1 MNVSQVSNQAVPFKA
16 QAQVQTAAAPEVAVQ
31 QDKVEVRRHKE
42 LDEKNFSWLDLGK
55 GLAGAVVGAAVDGVA
70 MTACSVPLAAKA
82 IVNAEKALYKTELL
96 GRTLKCVLAPVV
108 ALAGVASIPLVAIGS
123 IGYGLFSGFVKG
135 AEENP
140 LAVVGKGLE
149 DTGTFNKTVGKYVNE
164 GLQELAEVPLPE
176 GQKKY
181 DINVVEGVVGLA
193 SGVMTGVADGVS
205 GLALSAVY
213 GPKMVIQ
220 AEKELLF
227 KSDAAL
233 PLKVGGAILL
243 PFAYPLGVAA
253 ATIGGTVYGAG
264 KGVKDGYTD
273 GMGAALGNCGKD
285 VKEAASHLHKWSKE
299 GF

>member
-1 MNVSQVSNQAVPFKA
+1 MNVSQVSNQAVPFRA
-16 QAQVQTAAAPEVAVQ
+16 QAQAQPAAAPQVAVQ
-31 QDKVEVRRHKE
+31 EDKVEVRRHKD

-108 ALAGVASIPLVAIGS
+108 ALAGVASIPLVAVGS

-140 LAVVGKGLE
+140 LAVVGKGVE
-149 DTGTFNKTVGKYVNE
+149 DTKTFNKTVGKYVTE

-176 GQKKY
+176 GKEKY
-181 DINVVEGVVGLA
+181 DIKIIEGVVGLA
-193 SGVMTGVADGVS
+193 SGTVTGVADGVS
-205 GLALSAVY
+205 GLALSAAY
-213 GPKMVIQ
+213 GPKMVYQ
-220 AEKELLF
+220 AEKELW

-233 PLKVGGAILL
+233 PLKVGGAVLL
-243 PFAYPLGVAA
+243 PLAYPLGVAA

>member
-1 MNVSQVSNQAVPFKA
+1 MNVNQVSTPVVAQFKA
-16 QAQVQTAAAPEVAVQ
+16 PAQTQASANPEVAVQ

-55 GLAGAVVGAAVDGVA
+55 GLAGSVVGAAVDGVA
-70 MTACSVPLAAKA
+70 MTASSVPLAAKA
-82 IVNAEKALYKTELL
+82 IVNAEKALYKTEML
-96 GRTLKCVLAPVV
+96 GLTLKCVLAPVV
-108 ALAGVASIPLVAIGS
+108 ALAGVAAIPLVAVGS

-149 DTGTFNKTVGKYVNE
+149 DTQTFNKTVGKYVTE
-164 GLQELAEVPLPE
+164 GLQELAEVPLPQ

-181 DINVVEGVVGLA
+181 DINVVEGAVGLVSGTLTGLADGA
-193 SGVMTGVADGVS
+193 SG
-205 GLALSAVY
+205 ALLTAAY

-220 AEKELLF
+220 AETHLL
-227 KSDAAL
+227 KSDAAI
-233 PLKVGGAILL
+233 PLKVGGAVLL
-243 PFAYPLGVAA
+243 PLAYPLGVVAA
-253 ATIGGTVYGAG
+253 AIGGTVYGAG

-273 GMGAALGNCGKD
+273 GFGSALANCGKD